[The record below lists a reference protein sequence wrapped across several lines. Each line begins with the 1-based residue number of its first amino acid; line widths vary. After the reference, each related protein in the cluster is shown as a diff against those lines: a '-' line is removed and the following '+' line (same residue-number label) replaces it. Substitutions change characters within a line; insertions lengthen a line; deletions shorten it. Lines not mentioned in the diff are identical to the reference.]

1 MSIPSFELR
10 VVRDDGRI
18 RIVPAG
24 ELDVATAPQ
33 LEEAV
38 AVATDD
44 KTATLVVDLR
54 ELTFMDST
62 GLRVLAQATMRAQST
77 GVALSI
83 WRGSQQIERVLEIS
97 GLRAMLPLVDAPAD

>member
-10 VVRDDGRI
+10 VVRDDGRT

-33 LEEAV
+33 LEQAV
-38 AVATDD
+38 AAATEDM
-44 KTATLVVDLR
+44 TAALILDLR

-62 GLRVLAQATMRAQST
+62 GLRVLAQANMRAQES
-77 GVALSI
+77 GVVLSI
-83 WRGSQQIERVLEIS
+83 WRGPQQIERVLEIS
-97 GLRAMLPLVDAPAD
+97 GLSAMLPLVDAPAD